1 MKKLL
6 ILFFTIG
13 IFGSA
18 QAQLFG
24 VRAGLSSANF
34 SDTNY
39 NAKVGAHVGFYYWYE
54 LGNFAIEPGI
64 QFSQKGYESNEKS
77 TGLVIDERLNY
88 LDFPL
93 LFRVDIIPVL
103 NVFAGPQ
110 ASFLLSR
117 KYELAGVTST
127 STDVIRGYDFGGLVG
142 MSAYLPGGVNLQLSY
157 DFGLIGLNYFNTDVK
172 NQVLKISAGFDF

>member
-1 MKKLL
+1 MKKILV
-6 ILFFTIG
+6 LFFTLG
-13 IFGSA
+13 IFGCA
-18 QAQLFG
+18 NAQLFG

-39 NAKVGAHVGFYYWYE
+39 NAKVGFHVGGYYRFE
-54 LGNFAIEPGI
+54 IDNFAIEPGI
-64 QFSQKGYESNEKS
+64 QFSQKGYEANEKT
-77 TGLVIDERLNY
+77 TGSVIDERLNY

-93 LFRVDIIPVL
+93 LFRLDVIPVL

-127 STDVIRGYDFGGLVG
+127 STEVIRGYDFGGIIG
-142 MSAYLPGGVNLQLSY
+142 IGAYITGGLNLQLSY
-157 DFGLIGLNYFNTDVK
+157 DFGLTGLNYFDTDVK
-172 NQVLKISAGFDF
+172 NQVLKISAGLDF

>member
-6 ILFFTIG
+6 ILFFSIG

-34 SDTNY
+34 SETNY
-39 NAKVGAHVGFYYWYE
+39 NAKVGFHVGGYYRYE
-54 LGNFAIEPGI
+54 IDNFAIEPGI
-64 QFSQKGYESNEKS
+64 QFSQKGYESNEKT

-93 LFRVDIIPVL
+93 LFRYDVIPVL
-103 NVFAGPQ
+103 NIFAGPQ

-127 STDVIRGYDFGGLVG
+127 STEVIRGYDFGGVIG
-142 MSAYLPGGVNLQLSY
+142 IGAYITGGINLQLSY